1 MKFYTEYRI
10 VNLLLCSIEMVEEVM
25 TYIYEL
31 ANIHYLARRLREQEE
46 RLADM
51 CDRLEE
57 QAEAVQRRANVA
69 A

>member
-1 MKFYTEYRI
+1 
-10 VNLLLCSIEMVEEVM
+10 MVEKVITYMYEV
-25 TYIYEL
+25 
-31 ANIHYLARRLREQEE
+31 ANFHYLASSLREQEG

-51 CDRLEE
+51 CDGLEE